1 MRRKLAVLLT
11 LCITAAAANYPA
23 GINIARAGEVQ
34 EAEIARVSEGD
45 FEYEELEN
53 GNLKLTRY
61 EGSGT
66 EAVIPSTIN
75 GKAVTMIGNE
85 VFSGCTNLASI
96 TIPENVTNIGEG
108 TGYTEYDVFDECSGL
123 KEIIV
128 DAGNVWYSSQDGV
141 LYNEKK
147 TQLILCPAGKEG
159 SVAIAEGVT
168 GISYIMTNYNTFG
181 YSAFSYCSSLTGIMI
196 PESLVTFIKAG
207 DTAGAAPYQIFS
219 NCSSLEEILVDSNNA
234 AYSSQDGILY
244 NKEKTKLLAC
254 PEGKK
259 GSVAIPANVRDIG
272 QPYAGN
278 NAYYNIFLSCK
289 NLTDI
294 LVDDGNAAYSSQD
307 GILYN
312 KAKTEL
318 ICCPAGKTGSVA
330 ISEGVTEIRKYAF
343 SGCVGL
349 TEITVPAGITA
360 IEEYTFNSCSSL
372 AEITIPDGVETI
384 GNGAFNGCS
393 SLMRIT
399 IPKSVMRIGEI
410 HYMDDANHEIRA
422 YEIGVFG
429 NCSNLEEIIV
439 DSNNRTYSSQDGI
452 LYSKD
457 MAELILCPRGRKG
470 SVIISADV
478 KSVQDSALVS
488 CSFLTEITVDTNNP
502 TYSSYDGILYSNN
515 YIDEDSGE
523 EGLSLLACPGAKK
536 GAVQIMEE
544 VVNINGGAFSGC
556 KYLTEF
562 IVDSDNKEYESLD
575 GILYDLRRRQLFRCP
590 AGKKGDIVIPDGI
603 RRAYPGAF
611 GGCSQLTSISIPDGM
626 GVPFNLL
633 IDCGKGIHIY
643 CAKNSPAER
652 YAVEHDINYT
662 ISRNKSYHI
671 EYSHDYRV
679 TLDDLALGGKPFYLN
694 ADVWIYNE
702 YGNENYIHTDVL
714 YESSDNSVVSVSQ
727 DGLVTITGA
736 GTANIMITVA
746 ETDDYKAAQE
756 VIKVTVN
763 AKSGENQTPSID
775 NTPQKPDAGGSSQE
789 KPENKKTQTVT
800 AADLAKTYGDR
811 PFSIGAKASGGGAL
825 SYAVKNPAVASVDG
839 NGAVTLK
846 CCGVTEIVITAA
858 ANGRYQAASKTI
870 TLTVAPKKLSGTSA
884 KSTKAK
890 TLTVKWK
897 KDKAATGYII
907 ECSTDKKFRKNV
919 KTATVKKNKTVS
931 KKLTNLKGGKR
942 YYVRACAYVQAGG
955 AKIKGAYRTV
965 KKAVKVKK

>member
-108 TGYTEYDVFDECSGL
+108 TRYTEYDVFDECSGL

-360 IEEYTFNSCSSL
+360 IEEYTFNDCSSL

-399 IPKSVMRIGEI
+399 IPKSVVQIAQVDGI
-410 HYMDDANHEIRA
+410 HPDAEWGPA
-422 YEIGVFG
+422 ELSGLA
-429 NCSNLEEIIV
+429 NCDSLMEIIV
-439 DSNNRTYSSQDGI
+439 DSNNRAYSSQDGI
-452 LYSKD
+452 LYNKD
-457 MAELILCPRGRKG
+457 MTELILCPAGMRG
-470 SVIISADV
+470 SVTIPNG
-478 KSVQDSALVS
+478 VS
-488 CSFLTEITVDTNNP
+488 LLRDNAFPINNRLTEILAGNNDSF
-502 TYSSYDGILYSNN
+502 YSYDGALYL
-515 YIDEDSGE
+515 GRW
-523 EGLSLLACPGAKK
+523 LRAFPAAKE
-536 GAVQIMEE
+536 GAVKIPAGVEKIDS
-544 VVNINGGAFSGC
+544 NKFYNC
-556 KYLTEF
+556 NNLTEF
-562 IVDSDNKEYESLD
+562 IVDRDNESFYSLD
-575 GILYDLRRRQLFRCP
+575 GVLYR
-590 AGKKGDIVIPDGI
+590 GKKGKTDELLRCPPGKEGDIVLPEDGRYSIEYKAFKGCDGLASIRIPEMSAILDN
-603 RRAYPGAF
+603 AF
-611 GGCSQLTSISIPDGM
+611 S
-626 GVPFNLL
+626 
-633 IDCGKGIHIY
+633 DCGEDFHIY
-643 CAKNSPAER
+643 CVKGSKAES
-652 YAVEHDINYT
+652 YAVKHGISYTARKRFCGIYVDIETWNPDEIY
-662 ISRNKSYHI
+662 
-671 EYSHDYRV
+671 
-679 TLDDLALGGKPFYLN
+679 N
-694 ADVWIYNE
+694 ADKITVGDNPFWLMPNAWIYDDN
-702 YGNENYIHTDVL
+702 GDENTIDAVFT
-714 YESSDNSVVSVSQ
+714 YESSDDSVVSVSQ
-727 DGLVTITGA
+727 DGLVTIVGA
-736 GTANIMITVA
+736 GTAQITITVP
-746 ETDDYKAAQE
+746 ETEECEAARKE
-756 VIKVTVN
+756 LSFTVSP
-763 AKSGENQTPSID
+763 KPGGD
-775 NTPQKPDAGGSSQE
+775 QKPGGTQKPEAGGSSQE
-789 KPENKKTQTVT
+789 KPENKKAQTVT

-811 PFSIGAKASGGGAL
+811 PFSIGAKSSGGGAL

-955 AKIKGAYRTV
+955 AKIKGAYRTI